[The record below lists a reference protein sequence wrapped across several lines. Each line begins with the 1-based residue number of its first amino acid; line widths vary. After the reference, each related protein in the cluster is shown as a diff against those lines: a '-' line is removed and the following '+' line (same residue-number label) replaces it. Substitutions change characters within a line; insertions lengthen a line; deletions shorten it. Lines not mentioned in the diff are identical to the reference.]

1 MAIRPMHRV
10 ECLQMLATA
19 KLARLACARDNQPY
33 IVPVYI
39 AYQESPER
47 EPCLYGFTTAG
58 QKVDWMRTNPRV
70 CVEVDE
76 AEAGDRWRSV
86 IVTGRYEELPEIPGS
101 DDARLRLEERPR
113 QAAEAASESQG
124 IANERMRAYKLLQS
138 RIGWWQPGYA
148 AWQARSHTD
157 PKEKYVP
164 IFYKIR
170 IDQVSGHEAT
180 KDVRERISDMA
191 PNVELKVGA
200 PVQTALTDK

>member
-1 MAIRPMHRV
+1 MAIRPMRRD

-19 KLARLACARDNQPY
+19 KLARLACSHDNQPY
-33 IVPVYI
+33 VVPVYI
-39 AYQESPER
+39 AYQESPEGK
-47 EPCLYGFTTAG
+47 PCLYGFTTAG
-58 QKVDWMRTNPRV
+58 QKVDWMRTNPLV

-86 IVTGRYEELPEIPGS
+86 IATGRYEELPEIPGG
-101 DDARLRLEERPR
+101 DDARMRLAERPR
-113 QAAEAASESQG
+113 QAAEAALPDCE
-124 IANERMRAYKLLQS
+124 IDDERMEAYRLLQT

-157 PKEKYVP
+157 PKEQYVP

-180 KDVRERISDMA
+180 KDVRERISDT
-191 PNVELKVGA
+191 PPKLESNVGA
-200 PVQTALTDK
+200 MV